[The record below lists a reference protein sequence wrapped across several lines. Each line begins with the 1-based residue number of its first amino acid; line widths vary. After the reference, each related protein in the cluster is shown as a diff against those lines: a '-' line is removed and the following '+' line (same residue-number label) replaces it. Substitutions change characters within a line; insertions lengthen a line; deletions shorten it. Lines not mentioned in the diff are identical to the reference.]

1 MKALIK
7 LFWWFYR
14 MVVFFLY
21 GLFVYYAISYVK
33 AGTETLSSAILY
45 IVGGFIICRLLTGRI
60 GATLFVKLCNFD
72 PFKGI
77 EEDRRNF
84 NARWNAAMARKAE
97 DDKKAA
103 AEARARYQA
112 ESNARWHEYY
122 AKQYAGTNDGY
133 YHENMAK
140 KYWDEAR

>member
-1 MKALIK
+1 
-7 LFWWFYR
+7 
-14 MVVFFLY
+14 
-21 GLFVYYAISYVK
+21 
-33 AGTETLSSAILY
+33 
-45 IVGGFIICRLLTGRI
+45 
-60 GATLFVKLCNFD
+60 
-72 PFKGI
+72 
-77 EEDRRNF
+77 
-84 NARWNAAMARKAE
+84 MARKAE

-140 KYWDEAR
+140 KYWNEAR